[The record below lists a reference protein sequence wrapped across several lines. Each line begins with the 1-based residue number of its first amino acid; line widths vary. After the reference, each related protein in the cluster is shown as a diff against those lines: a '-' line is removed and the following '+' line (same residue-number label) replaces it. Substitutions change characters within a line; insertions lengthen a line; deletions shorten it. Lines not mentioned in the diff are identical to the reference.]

1 MHDEAGARL
10 FTIGQVVTWLNGDY
24 PDVTPSS
31 LRFLEREGLVEPE
44 RTPGGHR
51 LYSNA
56 HVEQVRRIK
65 QWQRE
70 RLSLAEI
77 RDRLQTAKTLPS
89 HDELAWKFMHC
100 AVQGDIVGARA
111 TVLIA

>member
-1 MHDEAGARL
+1 MRDEARTRL
-10 FTIGQVVTWLNGDY
+10 LTIGQVVARLTENY

-65 QWQRE
+65 EWQRE

-77 RDRLQTAKTLPS
+77 RDRLRAAKELPS
-89 HDELAWKFMHC
+89 HKELSRRFMEF
-100 AVQGDIVGARA
+100 
-111 TVLIA
+111 